1 MEVHSLGVKSEL
13 QLPAYSYTATSTPDP
28 SHICDLHHSSWQHQI
43 LNPLS
48 EAMDQTCVLMDTS
61 QIHFRW
67 ATTGTP
73 IFRFFKA
80 PHLHLFLLIKAKQI
94 LPSSLIYSILMF
106 QQTKASGLTNFN
118 SGKEGKRE
126 GKGGRK
132 KKSEKERAG
141 GRGKGGGRK
150 EGRNERTKSSIYIST
165 QNCVLPENVFVFF
178 FFFLKMFLLL
188 DIYAISSANRKLQTW
203 P

>member
-1 MEVHSLGVKSEL
+1 
-13 QLPAYSYTATSTPDP
+13 
-28 SHICDLHHSSWQHQI
+28 
-43 LNPLS
+43 
-48 EAMDQTCVLMDTS
+48 
-61 QIHFRW
+61 
-67 ATTGTP
+67 
-73 IFRFFKA
+73 
-80 PHLHLFLLIKAKQI
+80 
-94 LPSSLIYSILMF
+94 MF

-178 FFFLKMFLLL
+178 FFFENVPFAGYLR
-188 DIYAISSANRKLQTW
+188 DIFSK
-203 P
+203 